1 MGDTTN
7 IRLLDLQ
14 NKMWSDKCILQHI
27 PTDPIPR
34 GINLIYDILQLAK
47 DAAITFCN
55 HGTND
60 NTYSFNSESST
71 IKEILNN
78 YKLFKQGLTF
88 LQKYNIRFI
97 EQLILTNGITLIKWQ
112 HLKSKVGAKLVAA
125 IDYNKVIFGKE
136 VKKIKIEDKRYLIL
150 QHHEE
155 VKSISATT
163 SPSTET
169 WQSPKLNQCTG
180 CSLDEN
186 HIVNM
191 YHNQRKQCH
200 IMVHDDKTIK
210 KTKLR
215 INTRRSINTS
225 EHNQSMIVETQL
237 PKGINYIRN
246 LFNSN
251 EITEVLINTYE
262 KNVNEPSEEYSFYTD
277 GSVKQIGTLNT
288 HSGIAW
294 IQTTGAAKAE
304 MMSIFSAILTVPENN
319 SINIYTDSLSFINKY
334 NAMRGI
340 PRKLHLPLVFL
351 RGLSLVPASYGLFS
365 LISAINNIAERDA
378 GGVLELRSTKL
389 DYLLGALWCFVSG
402 IWSYWLADGLMRR
415 WLFYYEVSSAIIRLI
430 SLQAINWVITALVV
444 SHYGPDEPTWSWVI
458 CGIVLAVS
466 NIIQWLFTSTAKF
479 QKANDADSTRVTT
492 WKEIFKY
499 IMIPLAITSFITM
512 VFLLGQQS
520 NFRYHSNL
528 GRTGRI
534 GYKLNTNLTLS
545 ETRSDAN
552 VKVIMVIFSSWTERS
567 YSKRQTFRETTL
579 KLIPP
584 NSNRISI
591 SYRFVLGDPPSAN
604 AQMNMGHKILAESEK
619 YGDIVI
625 VPSSDTYEDLSHK
638 VYKGLEWTT
647 KYTFDYMIK
656 TDDDMFVRMD
666 TVAKELEDLGPGKK
680 YYWRGLGYWNIPPIR
695 NSNNKNSAFDYKLP
709 MFPPFTAGA
718 LYILSRD
725 ILSLLVTDA
734 PRLFTKNEDQNLGI
748 WLFPYNIKPTHDK
761 RIQQADVCEDDMIA
775 KHFSDSYEPD
785 RSMKEM
791 YENVINN
798 RRMCEGFRQ
807 RFCALCYPCWGREN
821 HWRDWN
827 FDCDEVKGITLLNQP
842 GFVIENPL
850 SVVVFDDP
858 VNVTIGSKED
868 EWIIPGILSQHSSI
882 YSLTEQWYLLHWMCW
897 TTDPSTFQERHYKTI
912 ELIWVHTPKA
922 VVFVFSTTLPENF
935 FSDYQKQGYQIYV
948 IRFSKEF
955 LLEKQWFLGQNSKDW
970 LLDWNKWEASPFF
983 FSHLTDYMRY
993 YLLYQYGGMY
1003 MDMDALWIRAPPD
1016 TKIQFIGSDASDV
1029 SSDLEWTL
1037 DADGTYL
1044 APGVMRFR
1052 KGWRMFKDIAERAF
1066 SPTYTTSCFNCV
1078 GPRAIT
1084 LYVKEH
1090 RRILERSGLRILP
1103 GRILYPHDYV
1113 HIDKLL
1119 KPNPTASKELRKL
1132 EKSSWSIH
1140 LFGKMTNDLLIEDDS
1155 VISLLFKK
1163 FSLDIP
1169 HPPALLTSKG
1179 KLDYKNRKLGY
1190 EFQLEGPKKY
1200 RFVSAVAIEEVD
1212 KYVGS
1217 VNGQFQGLDL
1227 IFIRGGSAKASKGTI
1242 VAKAKEGKLS
1252 FSHHGGEW
1260 SETSIM
1266 VNYPTKKDINAI
1278 LNSLLYKPSEE
1289 LQKKGG
1295 KDSIKVEVTYDEE
1308 HGGLDIEVVV
1318 PVPRH
1323 LDSGNINGEI

>member
-1 MGDTTN
+1 M
-7 IRLLDLQ
+7 
-14 NKMWSDKCILQHI
+14 SCILSM
-27 PTDPIPR
+27 TTS
-34 GINLIYDILQLAK
+34 INFKKNRISGSDFLELNQNDLEKSSEDITVQ
-47 DAAITFCN
+47 I
-55 HGTND
+55 
-60 NTYSFNSESST
+60 
-71 IKEILNN
+71 IK
-78 YKLFKQGLTF
+78 
-88 LQKYNIRFI
+88 
-97 EQLILTNGITLIKWQ
+97 QLIK
-112 HLKSKVGAKLVAA
+112 
-125 IDYNKVIFGKE
+125 
-136 VKKIKIEDKRYLIL
+136 
-150 QHHEE
+150 
-155 VKSISATT
+155 
-163 SPSTET
+163 
-169 WQSPKLNQCTG
+169 
-180 CSLDEN
+180 SLDQFPHKAHLANFLNEN
-186 HIVNM
+186 PPVKTLLAPNYFSNLVLTDNLSSPPHIDS
-191 YHNQRKQCH
+191 YHELWDSIIKSTMETFGMHSTSLSTLEFDCCNCPD
-200 IMVHDDKTIK
+200 MVVLVKNICPFRGEEKSQEEEGDPSNELTH
-210 KTKLR
+210 LPSYR
-215 INTRRSINTS
+215 IRSI
-225 EHNQSMIVETQL
+225 
-237 PKGINYIRN
+237 GI
-246 LFNSN
+246 
-251 EITEVLINTYE
+251 
-262 KNVNEPSEEYSFYTD
+262 
-277 GSVKQIGTLNT
+277 G
-288 HSGIAW
+288 
-294 IQTTGAAKAE
+294 
-304 MMSIFSAILTVPENN
+304 
-319 SINIYTDSLSFINKY
+319 
-334 NAMRGI
+334 GI